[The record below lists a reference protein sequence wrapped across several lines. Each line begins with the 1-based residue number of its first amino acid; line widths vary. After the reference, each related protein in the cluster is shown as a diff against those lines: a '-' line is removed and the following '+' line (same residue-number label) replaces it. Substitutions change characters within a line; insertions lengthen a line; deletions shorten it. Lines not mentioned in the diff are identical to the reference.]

1 MLSAT
6 SSCSAA
12 GLNQLLSDL
21 DADEHQRLAPSLRL
35 VTLSLGEVIHE
46 AGELQESIYFPTT
59 CVISLVHTTVSG
71 ASVEIGVIGNDG
83 MVSVASLLG
92 SARVPHRAV
101 TLIAGQALAVRATTI
116 QNAFFQGNRW
126 QQSVLRYVQ
135 SLLTQVSQ
143 TAVCNRLHSIEQ
155 RLCRWLLMCRDRAHS
170 DDLKMTQEFI
180 SHMLGGRRESVTVA
194 AGRLQDAGIIRCA
207 RGRIHILDLGRLE
220 QVACDCHRIVTDQCS
235 QYLAIRKKPVDSIS
249 IGHQAAKKHS

>member
-6 SSCSAA
+6 SSCSTA

-21 DADEHQRLAPSLRL
+21 DAEEYQRLAPSLRL

-46 AGELQESIYFPTT
+46 SGELQESIYFPTT
-59 CVISLVHTTVSG
+59 SVISLVYTTVSG
-71 ASVEIGVIGNDG
+71 ATAEIGVIGNDG
-83 MVSVASLLG
+83 MVGVASLLG
-92 SARVPHRAV
+92 SASVPHRAV
-101 TLIAGQALAVRATTI
+101 TLIAGQAFTARVTTI
-116 QNAFFQGNRW
+116 QNAFLEGYRW

-143 TAVCNRLHSIEQ
+143 TAVCNRVHSIEQ
-155 RLCRWLLMCRDRAHS
+155 RLCRWLLMCRDRTHS

-194 AGRLQDAGIIRCA
+194 AGRLQDAGIIRYA
-207 RGRIHILDLGRLE
+207 RGRIRILDLERLE
-220 QVACDCHRIVTDQCS
+220 QIACECHRIVSEQCS
-235 QYLAIRKKPVDSIS
+235 QLQATRKKPVDSFSIS
-249 IGHQAAKKHS
+249 HQTAKKHP